1 MINKTAEYISIK
13 LYIKYCVL
21 QESCYENK

>member
-13 LYIKYCVL
+13 LHIKYCVL
-21 QESCYENK
+21 QESCYEK